1 MPLLHYVELG
11 DASHQSIVIIHG
23 LFGSHKNWS
32 RISQKLANHYHVIT
46 VDCRNHGDSFNSMNM
61 NYHLMA
67 NDVWLLVE
75 HLKLKKPIVMG
86 HSMGGK
92 IAMQLISEH
101 KDKFSQLV
109 VVDIAP
115 VAYQHA
121 YNDLILP
128 ILNVDITNI
137 KNRKQVDE
145 ELKSSIDDDFVRLFL
160 LQSLSHID
168 KRWYWK
174 IDWQNLLDNMSSIV
188 AAPVLDNKLTLKSLF
203 VFGEKSEY
211 YSQAGLESI
220 NENFSQLNIEV
231 VANGN
236 HWLHY
241 EHADEFMVLLNKHL
255 PLTG

>member
-11 DASHQSIVIIHG
+11 DSANQSIVIIHG

-32 RISQKLANHYHVIT
+32 RISQKLAENYHVIA

-67 NDVWLLVE
+67 NDVWLIVE
-75 HLKLKKPIVMG
+75 HLKLVKPIVIG

-101 KDKFSQLV
+101 AQSFAQLV

-115 VAYQHA
+115 VTYHHD
-121 YNDLILP
+121 YNDLIQPVLD
-128 ILNVDITNI
+128 IDITDI
-137 KNRKQVDE
+137 KNRKQVDN
-145 ELKSSIDDDFVRLFL
+145 ELKQSIPDDFVRLFL
-160 LQSLSHID
+160 LQSMAHVD

-174 IDWQNLLDNMSSIV
+174 LDWQNLLDNMQHIV
-188 AAPVLDNKLTLKSLF
+188 AAPNLTDDVTIKALF
-203 VFGEKSEY
+203 VFGENSDY
-211 YSQAGLESI
+211 YNQEGLNAV
-220 NENFSQLNIEV
+220 NEHFSNVNIEV

-241 EHADEFMVLLNKHL
+241 EHAEEF
-255 PLTG
+255 LTILKQYLVTK